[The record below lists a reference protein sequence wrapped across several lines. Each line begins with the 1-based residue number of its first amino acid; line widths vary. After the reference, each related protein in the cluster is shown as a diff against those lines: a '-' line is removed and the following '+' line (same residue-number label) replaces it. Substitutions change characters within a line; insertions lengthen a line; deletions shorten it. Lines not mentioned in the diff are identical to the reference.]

1 MIILLKYMSSRIKD
15 YQFYFYLIAFVI
27 SFFVFII
34 SANDVLFHSNVLS
47 DSILSFSSLGSWDY
61 WIFVAGII
69 FTLLFFYF
77 LYKIT
82 SDMRKFEELV
92 SKQSK
97 YNFVKSMKDLQKIA
111 RSLGPK
117 YEKQLSEAM
126 EKFKVK

>member
-1 MIILLKYMSSRIKD
+1 
-15 YQFYFYLIAFVI
+15 V
-27 SFFVFII
+27 I
-34 SANDVLFHSNVLS
+34 SANDVIFHSDFLS
-47 DSILSFSSLGSWDY
+47 NSALSFSSLGNWDY

-77 LYKIT
+77 LYRIT
-82 SDMRKFEELV
+82 IDMRKFEELV

-111 RSLGPK
+111 RRLGPK
-117 YEKQLSEAM
+117 YERQLTAAM

>member
-1 MIILLKYMSSRIKD
+1 MSARIKD
-15 YQFYFYLIAFVI
+15 YQFYIYLVAFVI
-27 SFFVFII
+27 SFFVLVI
-34 SANDVLFHSNVLS
+34 SANDVIFHSDFLS
-47 DSILSFSSLGSWDY
+47 NSALSFSSLGNWDY
-61 WIFVAGII
+61 WIFVAGVI

-82 SDMRKFEELV
+82 IDMRKFEELV

-111 RSLGPK
+111 RRLGPK
-117 YEKQLSEAM
+117 YERQLAAAM

>member
-1 MIILLKYMSSRIKD
+1 MSARIKD
-15 YQFYFYLIAFVI
+15 YQFYIYLVAFVI
-27 SFFVFII
+27 SFFVLVI
-34 SANDVLFHSNVLS
+34 SANDVIFHSNFLS
-47 DSILSFSSLGSWDY
+47 NSALSFSALGNWDY
-61 WIFVAGII
+61 WIFVAGVI

-82 SDMRKFEELV
+82 IDMRKFEELV

-111 RSLGPK
+111 RRLGPK
-117 YEKQLSEAM
+117 YERQLAAAM

>member
-1 MIILLKYMSSRIKD
+1 MSARIKD
-15 YQFYFYLIAFVI
+15 YQFYIYLVAFVI
-27 SFFVFII
+27 SFFVFVI
-34 SANDVLFHSNVLS
+34 SANDVIFHSDFLS
-47 DSILSFSSLGSWDY
+47 NSALSFSSLGNWDY

-77 LYKIT
+77 LYRIT
-82 SDMRKFEELV
+82 IDMRKFEELV

-111 RSLGPK
+111 RRLGPK
-117 YEKQLSEAM
+117 YERQLTAAM

>member
-1 MIILLKYMSSRIKD
+1 MSAKIKD
-15 YQFYFYLIAFVI
+15 YQFYFYLVAFVV
-27 SFFVFII
+27 SFFALII
-34 SANDVLFHSNVLS
+34 SANDIIFHNDALSNS
-47 DSILSFSSLGSWDY
+47 MLSFASLGNWDY
-61 WIFVAGII
+61 WIFIAGVI

-97 YNFVKSMKDLQKIA
+97 YNFVKSMKDLQIIA
-111 RSLGPK
+111 RRLGPK
-117 YEKQLSEAM
+117 YEKQLTEAM

>member
-1 MIILLKYMSSRIKD
+1 MSARIKD
-15 YQFYFYLIAFVI
+15 YQFYIYLVAFVI
-27 SFFVFII
+27 SFFVLVI
-34 SANDVLFHSNVLS
+34 SANDVIFHSNFLS
-47 DSILSFSSLGSWDY
+47 SSALSFSSLGNWDY
-61 WIFVAGII
+61 WIFVAGVI

-82 SDMRKFEELV
+82 IDMRKFEELV

-111 RSLGPK
+111 RRLGPK
-117 YEKQLSEAM
+117 YERQLAAAM